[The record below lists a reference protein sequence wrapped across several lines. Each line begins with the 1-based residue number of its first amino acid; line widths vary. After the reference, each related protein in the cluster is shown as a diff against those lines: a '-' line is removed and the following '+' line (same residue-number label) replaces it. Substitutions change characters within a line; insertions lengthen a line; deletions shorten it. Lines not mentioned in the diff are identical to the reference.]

1 MDTSPLE
8 AIARRAPALPLA
20 DRREMIIDAVVPL
33 LVEHGR
39 DVTSRQIAEA
49 AGIAEGTVF
58 RAFGDKESL
67 LKAAAERFFDGQ
79 TVWNGLRGID
89 PGDPVEVKLAE
100 ILRLMRARFSGA
112 MKVMP
117 ILGGERPAPTSDP
130 AELERVVTAIF
141 APDAERLA
149 WPPSRIIHLARLLSF
164 ASSIP
169 DIAAVDTPFTVE
181 ELAALMTYGVLAA
194 PPAAAETAA
203 AASPS
208 APSER
213 HRA

>member
-20 DRREMIIDAVVPL
+20 NRREMIIDAVVPL

-67 LKAAAERFFDGQ
+67 LRAAAERFFDGQ

-89 PGDPVEVKLAE
+89 PDDPVEVKLAE
-100 ILRLMRARFSGA
+100 ILRLMRDRFSGA
-112 MKVMP
+112 MKVMS
-117 ILGGERPAPTSDP
+117 ILDGERPTPSGDP
-130 AELERVVTAIF
+130 AELERIVAAVF
-141 APDAERLA
+141 APDAGRLA
-149 WPPSRIIHLARLLSF
+149 WPPSRILHLARLVSF

-169 DIAAVDTPFTVE
+169 DIASVDTPFTVE
-181 ELAALMTYGVLAA
+181 ELAALMTHGVLTSSPA
-194 PPAAAETAA
+194 PTA
-203 AASPS
+203 PS
-208 APSER
+208 APTER

>member
-67 LKAAAERFFDGQ
+67 LRAAAERFFDGQ

-89 PGDPVEVKLAE
+89 PDDPVEVKLAE
-100 ILRLMRARFSGA
+100 ILRLMRDRFSGA
-112 MKVMP
+112 MKVMS
-117 ILGGERPAPTSDP
+117 ILDGERPTPSGDP
-130 AELERVVTAIF
+130 AELERIVAAVF
-141 APDAERLA
+141 APDAGRLA
-149 WPPSRIIHLARLLSF
+149 WPPSRILHLARLVSF

-169 DIAAVDTPFTVE
+169 DIASVDTPFTVE
-181 ELAALMTYGVLAA
+181 ELAALMTHGVLTSSPA
-194 PPAAAETAA
+194 PTA
-203 AASPS
+203 PS
-208 APSER
+208 APTER

>member
-67 LKAAAERFFDGQ
+67 LRAAAERFFDGQ

-89 PGDPVEVKLAE
+89 PDDPVEVKLAE
-100 ILRLMRARFSGA
+100 ILRLMRDRFSGA
-112 MKVMP
+112 MKVMS
-117 ILGGERPAPTSDP
+117 ILDGERPTPSGDP
-130 AELERVVTAIF
+130 AELERIVASIF

-149 WPPSRIIHLARLLSF
+149 WPPSRILHLARLVSF

-169 DIAAVDTPFTVE
+169 DIASVDTPFTVE
-181 ELAALMTYGVLAA
+181 ELAALMTHGVLTSSPA
-194 PPAAAETAA
+194 PTA
-203 AASPS
+203 PS